1 MLQGALRPEQQDVSE
16 ASPHAWPSESNV
28 WLALSAETTLGFGDA
43 RFLREALSTSAKDS
57 RLVLL
62 FLLGGV
68 HRSASIH
75 IVATAAA
82 AEELAKTGGSLVVAC
97 SAQRSFLNGL
107 GYGSASPED
116 STGYYTPHELVAL
129 AEAGLNTTMPGRAK
143 NVYRA
148 AKGMELICETLRLR
162 AAGQLVPI
170 IGNGVL
176 SPADSLRIVAAK
188 HLIAERFS
196 EKLTL
201 ESIGRACGL
210 NRAKLTRG
218 FREMFDC
225 SISETIAEYRLLHA
239 RKMLTGSDQ
248 RVATVG
254 YAAGYSNNAS
264 FARAFH
270 RRFGLPP
277 SAFRARAR
285 GRVSGIALAA

>member
-1 MLQGALRPEQQDVSE
+1 MRDGASTPEPRDVEE
-16 ASPHAWPSESNV
+16 ASAYAWPAESNG
-28 WLALSAETTLGFGDA
+28 WLVLSDESMLGFGDA
-43 RFLREALSTSAKDS
+43 RFLRDALATLRNEH
-57 RLVLL
+57 RLVLI
-62 FLLGGV
+62 FLLGAAR
-68 HRSASIH
+68 RSASIQ
-75 IVATAAA
+75 IVDSATAV
-82 AEELAKTGGSLVVAC
+82 EELADAGGTVGIVC
-97 SAQRSFLNGL
+97 SAQPSFLDGL
-107 GYGSASPED
+107 GYGSTAPD
-116 STGYYTPHELVAL
+116 DCAGYYLPHELATLV
-129 AEAGLNTTMPGRAK
+129 EAGLSTAMQGRAK
-143 NVYRA
+143 SVYRA
-148 AKGMELICETLRLR
+148 AKGMELVCETLRIR

-170 IGNGVL
+170 IGNGLL

-277 SAFRARAR
+277 SVFRARAR
-285 GRVSGIALAA
+285 GRAGGIALAA

>member
-1 MLQGALRPEQQDVSE
+1 MLYGASTPEPQEVAE
-16 ASPHAWPSESNV
+16 ASAYAWPAESNG
-28 WLALSAETTLGFGDA
+28 WLVLSDETMLGFGDA
-43 RFLREALSTSAKDS
+43 RFLRGALATSRNEQ

-62 FLLGGV
+62 FLLGGAR
-68 HRSASIH
+68 RSASIH
-75 IVATAAA
+75 IVPSAVAV
-82 AEELAKTGGSLVVAC
+82 EELADAGGAVGVVC
-97 SAQRSFLNGL
+97 SARPSFLESL
-107 GYGSASPED
+107 GYGSAAPGD
-116 STGYYTPHELVAL
+116 STAYYLPHELVAL
-129 AEAGLNTTMPGRAK
+129 AEAGLSTSMPGRAK
-143 NVYRA
+143 SVYRA
-148 AKGMELICETLRLR
+148 AKGMELICETLLMR

-170 IGNGVL
+170 IGNGL
-176 SPADSLRIVAAK
+176 FSPADSLRIVAAK

-239 RKMLTGSDQ
+239 QKMLTGSDQ

-285 GRVSGIALAA
+285 GRAGGIALAA